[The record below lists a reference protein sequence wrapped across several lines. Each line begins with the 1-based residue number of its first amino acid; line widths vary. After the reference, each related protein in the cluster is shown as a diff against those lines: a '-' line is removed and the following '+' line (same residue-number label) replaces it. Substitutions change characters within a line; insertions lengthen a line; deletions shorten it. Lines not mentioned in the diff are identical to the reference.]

1 MPNQA
6 PTKKIS
12 RQKTPRNDMGL
23 SSYVDKIVM
32 EQFKG
37 FPAGE
42 LRFTSVPDLF
52 FARLLPE
59 IDSLVE
65 LKVTL
70 HFLWTHYRQARQ
82 VIAKNE
88 LLADETLAQSLALI
102 NEDIEHALTQ
112 GLNRAVGRGT
122 LLYVQ
127 LENKDGLHDLY
138 FLNSERGRQA
148 QAKIEEGEVGVVAVS
163 GLEIAPPAKRPNI
176 FELYEDN
183 IGLISPILA
192 DELKDAEN
200 TYPPEWIEDAFK
212 IAVENNVRKWSYIRA
227 VLERMASAG
236 REDSGEQKNDSPSK
250 AWYTDE
256 EFKEL
261 IQH

>member
-1 MPNQA
+1 
-6 PTKKIS
+6 
-12 RQKTPRNDMGL
+12 
-23 SSYVDKIVM
+23 M

-42 LRFTSVPDLF
+42 LRFTAVPDLF
-52 FARLLPE
+52 FARLLPQ
-59 IDSLVE
+59 IDSLAE

-70 HFLWTHYRQARQ
+70 HFMWVHYREAKQA
-82 VIAKNE
+82 ISKNE
-88 LLADETLAQSLALI
+88 LLTDETLVHSLALI
-102 NEDIEHALTQ
+102 NEDVELALSQ
-112 GLNRAVGRGT
+112 GLNRAVERGT

-127 LENKDGLHDLY
+127 IENDDGLHDLY

-148 QAKIEEGEVGVVAVS
+148 HAKLEEGELGVVAVS

-192 DELKDAEN
+192 DELKDAEM
-200 TYPPEWIEDAFK
+200 TYPQEWIEDAFK

-227 VLERMASAG
+227 ILERMATAG
-236 REDSGEQKNDSPSK
+236 RDDGSGSPAPEGGK

-261 IQH
+261 IEH

>member
-1 MPNQA
+1 M
-6 PTKKIS
+6 
-12 RQKTPRNDMGL
+12 
-23 SSYVDKIVM
+23 DK
-32 EQFKG
+32 FNG

-42 LRFTSVPDLF
+42 LRFTAVPDLF
-52 FARLLPE
+52 FARLVPQ
-59 IDSLVE
+59 IDSLAE

-70 HFLWTHYRQARQ
+70 HFMWVHYRQARQ
-82 VIAKNE
+82 AIAKNE
-88 LLADETLAQSLALI
+88 LLTDETLVQSLALI
-102 NEDIEHALTQ
+102 DQDIERALTH
-112 GLNRAVGRGT
+112 GLERAVARGT
-122 LLYVQ
+122 LLQ
-127 LENKDGLHDLY
+127 LQIEDEEGLHQLY

-148 QAKIEEGEVGVVAVS
+148 HAKIQEGEVGVVAVS
-163 GLEIAPPAKRPNI
+163 GLELAAPAKRPNI

-227 VLERMASAG
+227 VLERMATKG
-236 REDSGEQKNDSPSK
+236 RQDRSDDKQEGTGK

>member
-1 MPNQA
+1 
-6 PTKKIS
+6 
-12 RQKTPRNDMGL
+12 MG
-23 SSYVDKIVM
+23 VIM
-32 EQFKG
+32 EKFQG

-52 FARLLPE
+52 FARLLPQ

-70 HFLWTHYRQARQ
+70 HFLWVHYRQSRQ
-82 VIAKNE
+82 AIAKNE
-88 LLADETLAQSLALI
+88 LLADETLVQSLALI
-102 NEDIEHALTQ
+102 DEEVERALAL
-112 GLNRAVGRGT
+112 GLDRAVERGT

-127 LENKDGLHDLY
+127 LENEEGLHDLY

-148 QAKIEEGEVGVVAVS
+148 HTKIKQGEIGVVSMS
-163 GLEIAPPAKRPNI
+163 GLEIAPPSKRPNI

-192 DELKDAEN
+192 DELKDAEIN
-200 TYPPEWIEDAFK
+200 YHQEWIEDAFK

-227 VLERMASAG
+227 ILERWATSG
-236 REDSGEQKNDSPSK
+236 REDGQERKQESSGK

-256 EFKEL
+256 EFKQL
-261 IQH
+261 IEH

>member
-1 MPNQA
+1 
-6 PTKKIS
+6 
-12 RQKTPRNDMGL
+12 
-23 SSYVDKIVM
+23 M
-32 EQFKG
+32 EKFQG

-52 FARLLPE
+52 FARLLPQ

-70 HFLWTHYRQARQ
+70 HFLWVHYRQSRQ
-82 VIAKNE
+82 AIAKNE
-88 LLADETLAQSLALI
+88 LLADETLVQSLALI
-102 NEDIEHALTQ
+102 DEDVERALSQ
-112 GLNRAVGRGT
+112 GLQRAVERGA
-122 LLYVQ
+122 LLHIQ
-127 LENKDGLHDLY
+127 LENEEGLHDLY

-148 QAKIEEGEVGVVAVS
+148 QAKIQQGEIGVVAVS
-163 GLEIAPPAKRPNI
+163 GLEIAPPSKRPNI

-192 DELKDAEN
+192 DELKDAEIN
-200 TYPPEWIEDAFK
+200 YHQDWIEDAFK

-227 VLERMASAG
+227 ILERWATSG
-236 REDSGEQKNDSPSK
+236 REDGHEQKQESSSK
-250 AWYTDE
+250 SWYTDE

-261 IQH
+261 IEH

>member
-1 MPNQA
+1 M
-6 PTKKIS
+6 S
-12 RQKTPRNDMGL
+12 H
-23 SSYVDKIVM
+23 
-32 EQFKG
+32 FKG

-42 LRFTSVPDLF
+42 LKFTSVPDLF
-52 FARLLPE
+52 FARLLPR

-65 LKVTL
+65 LKVTM
-70 HFLWTHYRQARQ
+70 HFLWVHYRQTKQ

-88 LLADETLAQSLALI
+88 LLADETLVESLALI
-102 NEDIEHALTQ
+102 DEDVAHALAQ
-112 GLNRAVGRGT
+112 GLNRAVERGT
-122 LLYVQ
+122 LLHLQ
-127 LENKDGLHDLY
+127 MENEEGLHDLY

-148 QAKIEEGEVGVVAVS
+148 RAKLQEGEIGVVEVS
-163 GLEIAPPAKRPNI
+163 GLEIVPPTKRPNI

-192 DELKDAEN
+192 DELKDAESL
-200 TYPPEWIEDAFK
+200 YPLEWIEDAFK

-227 VLERMASAG
+227 VLERMATTG
-236 REDSGEQKNDSPSK
+236 RDDDPGQTQESPGK

-256 EFKEL
+256 EFRDL